1 MERPTVRSYSIRGSR
16 ITVAQRQAKT
26 ALQIV
31 HGIEFKQEII
41 DLKAIFPKAHKVI
54 MEIGFGMGE
63 ATAIIAK
70 NHPDNAYIAVDVHPP
85 GIGKL
90 LSRIDEDKL
99 SNVKVIEDVDVHP
112 PGIGKLLSRI
122 DEDKLANVKVIEDD
136 VHVVLQH
143 MFADHCLDGIHLF
156 FPDPWPKKKHHK
168 RRIVNDGFLQLI
180 HPKLKKGGFIHIAT
194 DWVPYATSIQEVF
207 SNSDLFA
214 GGVIPK
220 PEWRPVTR
228 FEDQGIDKDH
238 AVNDMYYVAQ

>member
-26 ALQIV
+26 ALQMV

-41 DLKAIFPKAHKVI
+41 DLKAIFPEANKVI

-70 NHPDNAYIAVDVHPP
+70 NHPENAYIAVDVHPP

-99 SNVKVIEDVDVHP
+99 SNVKVIED
-112 PGIGKLLSRI
+112 
-122 DEDKLANVKVIEDD
+122 D
-136 VHVVLQH
+136 VHVVLEH
-143 MFADHCLDGIHLF
+143 MFADQSLDGIHLY
-156 FPDPWPKKKHHK
+156 FPDPWPKKKHNK

-194 DWVPYATSIQEVF
+194 DWVPYAIAIQEVF
-207 SNSDLFA
+207 SKSDLFA
-214 GGVIPK
+214 GGLIPK

-238 AVNDMYYVAQ
+238 AVNDMYYTAQ

>member
-41 DLKAIFPKAHKVI
+41 DLKAIFPKANDVI

-99 SNVKVIEDVDVHP
+99 T
-112 PGIGKLLSRI
+112 
-122 DEDKLANVKVIEDD
+122 NVKVIEDD
-136 VHVVLQH
+136 VHVVLEH
-143 MFADHCLDGIHLF
+143 MIADGCLDGIHLY
-156 FPDPWPKKKHHK
+156 FPDPWPKKKHNK
-168 RRIVNDGFLQLI
+168 RRIVNEGFLKLI

-194 DWVPYATSIQEVF
+194 DWVPYAIAIQEVF
-207 SNSDLFA
+207 SNSDLFS
-214 GGVIPK
+214 GGVIQK
-220 PEWRPVTR
+220 PEWRPITR